1 MLQDVRD
8 TSGVFGR
15 SAENYSKHFIL
26 IVIGNRHDLSPSLD
40 MPEKHHFRFAFR
52 NEFLGDFLK
61 AQFKGNFILNL
72 RKGWGR
78 GRRRRRRGRKNSL
91 RGERR
96 ETVGGGSEVRGR
108 GRRRKQSGGAAAE
121 E

>member
-1 MLQDVRD
+1 MRD
-8 TSGVFGR
+8 NGKAELRR

-72 RKGWGR
+72 RKGYIDAMEFMRQKIQTMKWM
-78 GRRRRRRGRKNSL
+78 
-91 RGERR
+91 ER
-96 ETVGGGSEVRGR
+96 
-108 GRRRKQSGGAAAE
+108 
-121 E
+121 